1 MFRQRIVLGL
11 IAFLAQLSSVA
22 EPAFTQRGYYMTF
35 MRMPAFPQ
43 PQYDDWISGLRS
55 AFAGRVQHLLDEQ

>member
-1 MFRQRIVLGL
+1 MEGDSLVVGSER
-11 IAFLAQLSSVA
+11 
-22 EPAFTQRGYYMTF
+22 F